1 MSKQKTPPVP
11 PTVLV
16 ITLNADG
23 SGSLLARRGEL
34 AHLSQFS
41 YSGLAEIV
49 TAIQDSA
56 SALIEVEQH
65 PPVIATPQTP
75 SVTVPPV
82 DASPTEIAVVTD
94 EANEAETTTIDNAA
108 SDAQNTLF

>member
-1 MSKQKTPPVP
+1 MSKQKTPPAP

-41 YSGLAEIV
+41 YSGLTEIV
-49 TAIQDSA
+49 SAIQDSA

-65 PPVIATPQTP
+65 PPVINTSP
-75 SVTVPPV
+75 SPPTTTQPPV
-82 DASPTEIAVVTD
+82 AKNVQSEEVATDEPTEIVIADT
-94 EANEAETTTIDNAA
+94 A
-108 SDAQNTLF
+108 SPNTQNTLF

>member
-34 AHLSQFS
+34 AHLSQFT

-65 PPVIATPQTP
+65 PPVIN
-75 SVTVPPV
+75 VPPSATATIQPPV
-82 DASPTEIAVVTD
+82 AENIQSEEVTTDEPTEMATADNASPDT
-94 EANEAETTTIDNAA
+94 
-108 SDAQNTLF
+108 QNTLF

>member
-65 PPVIATPQTP
+65 PPVITVSP
-75 SVTVPPV
+75 SPSTTIQPPV
-82 DASPTEIAVVTD
+82 AENVPSGVVATD
-94 EANEAETTTIDNAA
+94 ESDEIVTADNAS
-108 SDAQNTLF
+108 SDTQNTLF

>member
-1 MSKQKTPPVP
+1 MAKQKTPLVP

-34 AHLSQFS
+34 AHLSQFN

-49 TAIQDSA
+49 SAIQRSA
-56 SALIEVEQH
+56 SALIEVEQN
-65 PPVIATPQTP
+65 PPVITVSP
-75 SVTVPPV
+75 SPSTTIQPPV
-82 DASPTEIAVVTD
+82 AENVQSEEVATNEPTEIAT
-94 EANEAETTTIDNAA
+94 ADNA
-108 SDAQNTLF
+108 SPDTQNTLF

>member
-49 TAIQDSA
+49 SAIQDSA

-65 PPVIATPQTP
+65 PPVI
-75 SVTVPPV
+75 TVPPSPPTTIQPPVTENVQSEEVATDEPTEMATV
-82 DASPTEIAVVTD
+82 DNASPDT
-94 EANEAETTTIDNAA
+94 
-108 SDAQNTLF
+108 QNTLF